1 MNKKLYIVAFF
12 LVIIGVIGAAFSAK
26 DFFSKEPIDGDV
38 HIASAEIE
46 HIMVDSQVAN
56 VRIIQSASD
65 DIEVEWEG
73 TLLKSALDSGNVS
86 VEEEGTT
93 LWVGTEEDSLFDFVS
108 FGFNFNPLE
117 ITIHLPEKQ
126 FTSIV
131 VDNDVG
137 NTYVSSVDTERLHV
151 ESDVSDVET
160 ASVNADLLEVES
172 DVGSIYL
179 KDSNGKLFA
188 KSNVGDI
195 TIDIDEIKHDMEIIS
210 DVGDIVITTSTIP
223 SNVSFNGNSSVGSVT
238 MFGKDGSF
246 INKQAEYMVQIRNDV
261 GDIDIMAR

>member
-1 MNKKLYIVAFF
+1 MNKKIYIVAFF
-12 LVIIGVIGAAFSAK
+12 LVIIGVVGAAFTAK
-26 DFFSKEPIDGDV
+26 GFFAQEPINGEAYFATSQID
-38 HIASAEIE
+38 HIT
-46 HIMVDSQVAN
+46 VDSQVAN
-56 VRIIQSASD
+56 VHIVRSNSKN
-65 DIEVEWEG
+65 IEVEWEG

-86 VEEEGTT
+86 VKEEGTT
-93 LWVGTEEDSLFDFVS
+93 LWVGTGEDSFFDFVS

-131 VDNDVG
+131 VENDVG

-151 ESDVSDVET
+151 ESDVSDMEI
-160 ASVNADLLEVES
+160 ASVNTDLLEVES

-195 TIDIDEIKHDMEIIS
+195 TIDIDEIKHDMEINS
-210 DVGDIVITTSTIP
+210 DVGDIAITTSTIP

-238 MFGKDGSF
+238 MFGKEGSF
-246 INKQAEYMVQIRNDV
+246 INKQAEYMVRIKNDV
-261 GDIDIMAR
+261 GDIDVIAR